1 MAREVPMTIAEYHAL
16 LRQSGGPKPLTPPQ
30 ALEPDDRPEA
40 VLLAEMRTL
49 AKANGW
55 QAYDTYH
62 KEDGVLCW
70 LWRTQP
76 KEVLVVQLLSGA
88 RAKLTMAQQV
98 RLDTLAETGKVET
111 YDWRPVPKDRAIMRE
126 RLSRK
131 EGKEGA

>member
-1 MAREVPMTIAEYHAL
+1 MTIAEYHAL
-16 LRQSGGPKPLTPPQ
+16 LRQPGGPKPLPPPQ

-49 AKANGW
+49 AKAHGW

-62 KEDGVLCW
+62 KDDGVLCW

-76 KEVLVVQLLSGA
+76 KEVLVVQLLTA

-111 YDWRPVPKDRAIMRE
+111 YWWRPIPKDRAIMRE

-131 EGKEGA
+131 GDQRRET

>member
-16 LRQSGGPKPLTPPQ
+16 LRQPGGPKPLTPPQ

-40 VLLAEMRTL
+40 VLLAEMRVL
-49 AKANGW
+49 AKAHGW

-62 KEDGVLCW
+62 KDDGVLCW

-76 KEVLVVQLLSGA
+76 KEVLVVQLLSA

-98 RLDTLAETGKVET
+98 RLSTLEETGKVEA
-111 YDWRPVPKDRAIMRE
+111 YCWRPVPQDRAIMRE

-131 EGKEGA
+131 AGKTT